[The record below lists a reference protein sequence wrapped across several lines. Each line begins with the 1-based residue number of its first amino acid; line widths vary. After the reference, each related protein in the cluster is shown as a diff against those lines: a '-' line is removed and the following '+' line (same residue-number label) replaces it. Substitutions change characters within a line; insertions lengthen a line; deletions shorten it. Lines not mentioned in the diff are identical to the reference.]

1 MSANPEQRPKL
12 ITFSSFIDFEYDTS
26 TLNEPLAID
35 VSVSIPIT
43 IKYWTDIPDVF
54 KKIPFRLKNLI
65 LFGTMIGPM
74 QTIHLEVLDIPD
86 WANIYISS
94 PDILTDIPFE
104 GDGPVEIATILIIS
118 PRVEAPAEPYRID
131 IKATWDSFKRLDG
144 NSYQESIEFTPQ
156 YRPRFTVTVSN
167 RSVNTPP
174 DKKTII
180 PIEVKNVGNK
190 LSRITPSIVVHLSN
204 FSIKLNPPLL
214 NLAIDE
220 TGTINVEVKPP
231 SNFQGNRT
239 VRVDFAIE
247 QYPKREGSAVGAF
260 SIHFDLYY
268 EPEYTEED
276 DLNLYV
282 IFGMVFIIII
292 ISFLIFGRYRGYW

>member
-1 MSANPEQRPKL
+1 
-12 ITFSSFIDFEYDTS
+12 
-26 TLNEPLAID
+26 
-35 VSVSIPIT
+35 
-43 IKYWTDIPDVF
+43 
-54 KKIPFRLKNLI
+54 
-65 LFGTMIGPM
+65 MIGPM

-94 PDILTDIPFE
+94 PDILIDIPFE
-104 GDGPVEIATILIIS
+104 GDGPVEITTILIIS
-118 PRVEAPAEPYRID
+118 LRVEAPAESYRIS

-156 YRPRFTVTVSN
+156 YRPGFSVTGSN

-190 LSRITPSIVVHLSN
+190 LSRITPSIVFHLSN
-204 FSIKLNPPLL
+204 FSIKLNPSLL
-214 NLAIDE
+214 DLAIDE

-239 VRVDFAIE
+239 VQIDFAIE
-247 QYPKREGSAVGAF
+247 QFPKREDSPVGTY
-260 SIHFDLYY
+260 SIDINLYY

-282 IFGMVFIIII
+282 IFGIVFIIII

>member
-1 MSANPEQRPKL
+1 MSANPEQRPKP
-12 ITFSSFIDFEYDTS
+12 ITFNSFIDFEYDTS
-26 TLNEPLAID
+26 ALNEPLVID

-43 IKYWTDIPDVF
+43 IKYWTNIPDVF
-54 KKIPFRLKNLI
+54 KRIPFRLNNLI
-65 LFGTMIGPM
+65 LFGSMIGPM

-86 WANIYISS
+86 WASIYISS

-104 GDGPVEIATILIIS
+104 GDGPVEITTILIIS
-118 PRVEAPAEPYRID
+118 PRVEAPAESYRIS
-131 IKATWDSFKRLDG
+131 IKATWDSFKRLYG
-144 NSYQESIEFTPQ
+144 NSHQESIEFTPQ
-156 YRPRFTVTVSN
+156 YRPGLSITISN

-180 PIEVKNVGNK
+180 PIEVKNMANK
-190 LSRITPSIVVHLSN
+190 LSRITPSIVDNLSD

-214 NLAIDE
+214 NLDIDE

-239 VRVDFAIE
+239 VQIDFAIE
-247 QYPKREGSAVGAF
+247 QFPKREDSPVGTY
-260 SIHFDLYY
+260 SIHIDLYY
-268 EPEYTEED
+268 EPEYTEDD

-282 IFGMVFIIII
+282 IFGIVFIIII
-292 ISFLIFGRYRGYW
+292 T